1 MSLKVIYETAL
12 TDTWT
17 ATEGD
22 SIGDKPGDIRWER
35 DSTGFKCYKLL
46 ISSGALDFVAGDV
59 VGYVDNTG
67 YAAHTAS
74 GTVSETGDVGAG
86 VAMAAVTVAAQRFWA
101 QIKGPATL
109 NTTLTATATNG
120 RALTLFGANNLT
132 LDLSGLVTDYI
143 VGTTVDDA
151 NDEIIC
157 DFPF

>member
-1 MSLKVIYETAL
+1 MPFKAVFESEL
-12 TDTWT
+12 TDTWD
-17 ATEGD
+17 ATEGA
-22 SIGDKPGDIRWER
+22 SHGDKPGDIRWER
-35 DSTGFKCYKLL
+35 DSTGMKCYKLL

-86 VAMAAVTVAAQRFWA
+86 VAMAAVTLTAIRFWA

-120 RALTLFGANNLT
+120 RALTLLGAANLT
-132 LDLSGLVTDYI
+132 LDLSALVTDYV
-143 VGTTVDDA
+143 VGCTVDDA